1 MENLSCMP
9 LSDRFW
15 WVGFA
20 VCAMPSLAVV
30 AQPALAVAGDVAYLT
45 RLLALVGQCVGV
57 GGGAWLRTAAS
68 SAWGLLPFC
77 SAPVQHPAFVR
88 VNRAVV
94 DDVAV
99 RCFEFLPPLPVSRD
113 VPYGAL
119 KTPYE

>member
-1 MENLSCMP
+1 M
-9 LSDRFW
+9 
-15 WVGFA
+15 GFA
-20 VCAMPSLAVV
+20 VCAMPPLAVV
-30 AQPALAVAGDVAYLT
+30 ARPALAGAGDVAYRT
-45 RLLALVGQCVGV
+45 RLLALVGRCVGV
-57 GGGAWLRTAAS
+57 GGGAWLRAAAS